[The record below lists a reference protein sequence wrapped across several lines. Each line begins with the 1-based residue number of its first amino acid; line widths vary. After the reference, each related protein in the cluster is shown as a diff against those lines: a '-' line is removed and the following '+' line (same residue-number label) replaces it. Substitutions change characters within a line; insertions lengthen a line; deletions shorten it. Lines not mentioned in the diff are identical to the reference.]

1 MFLLRKIQK
10 IAIGWQKT
18 NMVVLLLFCS
28 IGISAQ
34 TQSNALPKPSENQLR
49 WQDMEMYAF
58 IHYSLN
64 TYTDQEWGF
73 GNEDPKLFNPSS
85 LDCRQW
91 ARVCKQAG
99 MRGIIFT
106 AKHHCGF
113 CMWPSAFTEYSV
125 KNSPWK
131 NGKGDVVRELAD
143 ACREEG
149 LKFAVYLSPWDR
161 NHPEYGKP
169 AYVTYFRN
177 QLRELLTNYGDIFEV
192 WFDGANGGDGW
203 YGGANETRRIDGKTY
218 YGWAETFRMIRELQ
232 PKAVIW
238 NDGGDRGDLR
248 WVGTEAGNVGETN
261 WSMMPGKGDTPWHML
276 HYGVEDGDVW
286 CPGETNTSIRPGWFY
301 HETENEHVKSLSK
314 LMDTYYKSVGRNSTL
329 LLNFPIAPNG
339 RIHPNDSLRG
349 IAFKKMIDEVFE
361 TDLVKKAKKKTHGNV
376 TLIEFQ
382 KPTPF
387 NRFVVEEDIRQ
398 GQRVKKFSLEAF
410 VDGKWQPLKDALVEG
425 SDGLTTIGHR
435 RIICFPTVNAT
446 KLRFTVTDSKSVPI
460 IKRTS
465 VYLAPELTGDIPDS
479 GEKRSSNLH
488 YFFSNPRQ
496 MMIDWDTEQ
505 TISAFRY
512 LPSQNTKEGT
522 VTHYTLWASTDWTNW
537 TKLASGEFSNIVNN
551 PIWQTIKFPATKARI
566 LKFDADRLASGE
578 RMAFDD
584 FEVVVGE
591 PLGFRN
597 PVLPGFHADP
607 SVCRAGNDFYLVNST
622 FQYFPGVPVF
632 HSKDLVNWEQVGN
645 CLTRPSQV
653 DLKGTDGNNGIYA
666 PTIRYNNGRFYM
678 VTTVFPSRRH
688 FYVWTDNPAGEWSEP
703 VVIDFAV
710 GSCDPTLYFEDDKCY
725 FLWKEGDIKI
735 CEIDVKTGRQLGEI
749 HHLGTGLGGRY
760 PEGPH
765 IYKKDGY
772 YYLLLAEGGTEHGH
786 HVNILRSK
794 NLFGP
799 YQPNPD
805 NPILSHFNMKMQNSQ
820 IQGLGHADLVQA
832 PDSSWWMIC
841 LGYRTSGYLQ
851 HVMGRE
857 TMLAP
862 VRWEQGGWPVVN
874 GDGTLQTDM
883 KCNTLPLVAM
893 MKDPVREEF
902 DYIKRNAPKDSYHS
916 LGLPMGWMSLCNPD
930 HSRYSLTERKGW
942 LRLRPST
949 TGLSETA
956 SPTFIARRQ
965 TELNFTATAL
975 FDLSHL
981 SEGMQAGITA
991 YAAPLNHYDV
1001 VAEKRNEQIII
1012 KSNVRLGQ
1020 TSHSEKEFALSGS
1033 RAYLRITSDKDFYYL
1048 QASSDGKNFVEL
1060 AKMEYRFLSTETIG
1074 GFTGVMLGLFA
1085 QCGNETSGGYAD
1097 VDWFEYLIQ

>member
-1 MFLLRKIQK
+1 MNRLTTTILAIICVSALLAQ
-10 IAIGWQKT
+10 
-18 NMVVLLLFCS
+18 VVKQEPC
-28 IGISAQ
+28 GPVP
-34 TQSNALPKPSENQLR
+34 NENQLR

-73 GNEDPKLFNPSS
+73 GNEDLKLFNPSD

-99 MRGIIFT
+99 MKGIIFT

-113 CMWPSAFTEYSV
+113 CMWPSAYTEYSV
-125 KNSPWK
+125 KNTPWK

-161 NHPEYGKP
+161 NHKDYGRPE
-169 AYVTYFRN
+169 YVTYFRN
-177 QLRELLTNYGDIFEV
+177 QLRELLTNYGEIFEV

-203 YGGANETRRIDGKTY
+203 YGGANETRKIDGKTY

-261 WSMMPGKGDTPWHML
+261 WSLMPSKGDTPWHML

-349 IAFKKMIDEVFE
+349 IAFKKMIDEVFK
-361 TDLVKKAKKKTHGNV
+361 TNLVEKAKIQTKASETIIDFG
-376 TLIEFQ
+376 
-382 KPTPF
+382 KPTVF
-387 NRFVVEEDIRQ
+387 NRFLAEEDIAL
-398 GQRVKKFSLEAF
+398 GQRVKKFTLEAL
-410 VDGKWQPLKDALVEG
+410 VDGKWQSLKDALVENG
-425 SDGLTTIGHR
+425 DGLTTIGHR
-435 RIICFPTVNAT
+435 RIICFPTIKAT
-446 KLRFTVTDSKSVPI
+446 KLRFTITDAKAEPI
-460 IKRTS
+460 IKKMG
-465 VYLAPELTGDIPDS
+465 VYLAPELNADIPNS
-479 GEKRSSNLH
+479 GEKKSSGLH
-488 YFFSNPRQ
+488 IFFSSPTQ
-496 MMIDWDTEQ
+496 MMIDWDKEQ
-505 TISAFRY
+505 TITSFRY
-512 LPSQNTKEGT
+512 LPPHNTKDGT
-522 VTHYTLWASTDWTNW
+522 ITHYTLWASSDWSNW

-566 LKFDADRLASGE
+566 LKFDAERLAAGE
-578 RMAFDD
+578 RMAFGDI
-584 FEVVVGE
+584 EVVTE
-591 PLGFRN
+591 LNAQGFKN
-597 PVLPGFHADP
+597 PILPGFHADP
-607 SVCRAGNDFYLVNST
+607 SICRVGDDFYLVNST

-632 HSKDLVNWEQVGN
+632 HSKDLVNWKQIGN

-653 DLKGTDGNNGIYA
+653 DLKETDGNSGIYA

-688 FYVWTDNPAGEWSEP
+688 FYVWTDHPDGEWSEP
-703 VVIDFAV
+703 IVIDFAI

-735 CEIDVKTGRQLGEI
+735 CEIDVETGKQLGEI

-786 HVNILRSK
+786 HVNILRSRS
-794 NLFGP
+794 LFGP
-799 YQPNPD
+799 YESNPA
-805 NPILSHFNMKMQNSQ
+805 NPILSHFNMKMQNSP

-832 PDSSWWMIC
+832 TDSTWWMIC

-862 VRWEQGGWPVVN
+862 VTWEKGGWPVVN

-883 KCNTLPLVAM
+883 KCRTLPLVPMA
-893 MKDPVREEF
+893 KDPIKEEF
-902 DYIKRNAPKDSYHS
+902 DYIKRNVPKDSYHS

-930 HSRYSLTERKGW
+930 YTKYSLSERKGW

-949 TGLSETA
+949 TDLSTTA
-956 SPTFIARRQ
+956 NPTFVARRQ
-965 TELNFTATAL
+965 TELNFSATAL
-975 FDLSHL
+975 LDLSHL
-981 SEGMQAGITA
+981 TEGMQAGITA

-1001 VAEKRNEQIII
+1001 VAEKRNDTIYI

-1020 TSHSEKEFALSGS
+1020 TSHSEKDFPLNGT
-1033 RAYLRITSDKDFYYL
+1033 RAYLRITSDKDYYYL
-1048 QASSDGKNFVEL
+1048 QASSDGTNFIEL

-1085 QCGNETSGGYAD
+1085 QSNSKTNGYVD
-1097 VDWFEYLIQ
+1097 IDWFEYK

>member
-1 MFLLRKIQK
+1 MIKLYKVIAVALLMAMMDTK
-10 IAIGWQKT
+10 A
-18 NMVVLLLFCS
+18 
-28 IGISAQ
+28 
-34 TQSNALPKPSENQLR
+34 NAETASTAPCGPVPTDNQLR

-73 GNEDPKLFNPSS
+73 GNEALELFNPSD

-99 MRGIIFT
+99 MKGIIFT

-113 CMWPSAFTEYSV
+113 CMWPSEYTEYSV
-125 KNSPWK
+125 KNTPWK

-161 NHPEYGKP
+161 NHPDYGKP

-349 IAFKKMIDEVFE
+349 IAFKKMIDEVFK
-361 TDLVKKAKKKTHGNV
+361 TDLAKNAKVKTQGNV
-376 TLIEFQ
+376 TLVEFQ

-387 NRFVVEEDIRQ
+387 NRFVAEEDIRQ
-398 GQRVKKFSLEAF
+398 GQRVKKFTLEAL

-446 KLRFTVTDSKSVPI
+446 KLRFTVTDSKCEPI

-465 VYLAPELTGDIPDS
+465 VYLAPELTDDIPDS

-505 TISAFRY
+505 TVSSFRY
-512 LPSQNTKEGT
+512 LPPQNTKDGT
-522 VTHYTLWASTDWTNW
+522 VTHYTLWASSDWSNW

-551 PIWQTIKFPATKARI
+551 PIWQTIKFPTTKARI

-584 FEVVVGE
+584 FEVVTGE
-591 PLGFRN
+591 PEGFKN

-607 SVCRAGNDFYLVNST
+607 SVCRAGDDFYLVNST

-653 DLKGTDGNNGIYA
+653 DLKGTDGNSGIYA

-735 CEIDVKTGRQLGEI
+735 CEIDVETGKQLGEI
-749 HHLGTGLGGRY
+749 HHLGVGLGGRY

-883 KCNTLPLVAM
+883 KCRTLPLVAM
-893 MKDPVREEF
+893 PKDPVREEF
-902 DYIKRNAPKDSYHS
+902 EYIKRNAPKDSYHS

-930 HSRYSLTERKGW
+930 YSRYSLTERKGW
-942 LRLRPST
+942 LRMRPST
-949 TGLSETA
+949 TDLSETA
-956 SPTFIARRQ
+956 SPTFVVRRQ

-1001 VAEKRNEQIII
+1001 VAEKRNGQIII

-1020 TSHSEKEFALSGS
+1020 TGHSEKEFALCGT
-1033 RAYLRITSDKDFYYL
+1033 RAYLRITSDKDFYNL

-1060 AKMEYRFLSTETIG
+1060 AKMEYRFLST
-1074 GFTGVMLGLFA
+1074 
-1085 QCGNETSGGYAD
+1085 
-1097 VDWFEYLIQ
+1097 

>member
-1 MFLLRKIQK
+1 MTMKR
-10 IAIGWQKT
+10 IAVIIM
-18 NMVVLLLFCS
+18 MVSAC
-28 IGISAQ
+28 ITMRAQ
-34 TQSNALPKPSENQLR
+34 TRYAPFRPLPNENQLR

-73 GNEDPKLFNPSS
+73 GNEDLKLFNPSD

-99 MRGIIFT
+99 MKGIIFT

-113 CMWPSAFTEYSV
+113 CMWPSAYTEYSV
-125 KNSPWK
+125 KNTPWK

-161 NHPEYGKP
+161 NHKDYGRPE
-169 AYVTYFRN
+169 YVTYFRN
-177 QLRELLTNYGDIFEV
+177 QLRELLTNYGEIFEV

-203 YGGANETRRIDGKTY
+203 YGGANETRKIDGKTY

-261 WSMMPGKGDTPWHML
+261 WSLMPSKGDTPWHML

-349 IAFKKMIDEVFE
+349 IAFKKMIDEVFK
-361 TDLVKKAKKKTHGNV
+361 TNLVEKAKIQTKASETIIDLG
-376 TLIEFQ
+376 
-382 KPTPF
+382 KPTVF
-387 NRFVVEEDIRQ
+387 NRFLAEEDIAL
-398 GQRVKKFSLEAF
+398 GQRVKKFTLEAL
-410 VDGKWQPLKDALVEG
+410 VDGKWQSLKDALVENG
-425 SDGLTTIGHR
+425 DGLTTIGHR
-435 RIICFPTVNAT
+435 RIICFPTVKAT
-446 KLRFTVTDSKSVPI
+446 QLRFTITDAKAEPI
-460 IKRTS
+460 IKKMG
-465 VYLAPELTGDIPDS
+465 VYLAPELNADIPNS
-479 GEKRSSNLH
+479 GEKKSSGLH
-488 YFFSNPRQ
+488 IFFSSPTQ
-496 MMIDWDTEQ
+496 MMIDWDKEQ
-505 TISAFRY
+505 TITSFRY
-512 LPSQNTKEGT
+512 LPPHNTKDGT
-522 VTHYTLWASTDWTNW
+522 ITHYALWASSDWSKW

-566 LKFDADRLASGE
+566 LKFDAERLAAGE
-578 RMAFDD
+578 RMAFGDI
-584 FEVVVGE
+584 EVVTE
-591 PLGFRN
+591 LNAQGFKN

-607 SVCRAGNDFYLVNST
+607 SVCRVGDDFYLVNST

-632 HSKDLVNWEQVGN
+632 HSKDLVNWEQIGN
-645 CLTRPSQV
+645 CLTRPSQI
-653 DLKGTDGNNGIYA
+653 DLKETDGNSGIYA

-688 FYVWTDNPAGEWSEP
+688 FYVWTDHPAGEWSEP
-703 VVIDFAV
+703 IVIDFAI

-735 CEIDVKTGRQLGEI
+735 CEIDVETGKQLGEI

-786 HVNILRSK
+786 HVNILRSRS
-794 NLFGP
+794 LFGP
-799 YQPNPD
+799 YESNPA
-805 NPILSHFNMKMQNSQ
+805 NPILSHFNMKMQNSP

-832 PDSSWWMIC
+832 NDSTWWMIC

-862 VRWEQGGWPVVN
+862 VTWEKGGWPVVN
-874 GDGTLQTDM
+874 KDGTLQTDM
-883 KCNTLPLVAM
+883 KCRTLPLVPMA
-893 MKDPVREEF
+893 KDPIKEEF

-930 HSRYSLTERKGW
+930 YTKYSLSERKGW

-949 TGLSETA
+949 TDLSTTA
-956 SPTFIARRQ
+956 NPTFVARRQ
-965 TELNFTATAL
+965 TELNFSATAL
-975 FDLSHL
+975 LDLSHL
-981 SEGMQAGITA
+981 TEGMQAGITA

-1001 VAEKRNEQIII
+1001 VAEKRNGTIYI

-1020 TSHSEKEFALSGS
+1020 TSHSEKDFPLNGT
-1033 RAYLRITSDKDFYYL
+1033 RAYLRITSDKDYYYL
-1048 QASSDGKNFVEL
+1048 QASSDGTNFIEL

-1085 QCGNETSGGYAD
+1085 QSNSKTNGYVD
-1097 VDWFEYLIQ
+1097 IDWFEYK

>member
-1 MFLLRKIQK
+1 
-10 IAIGWQKT
+10 
-18 NMVVLLLFCS
+18 
-28 IGISAQ
+28 
-34 TQSNALPKPSENQLR
+34 
-49 WQDMEMYAF
+49 MYAF

-161 NHPEYGKP
+161 NHPDYGKP
-169 AYVTYFRN
+169 EYVTYFRN

-301 HETENEHVKSLSK
+301 HDTENEHVKSLSK

-349 IAFKKMIDEVFE
+349 IAFKKMIDEVFK
-361 TDLVKKAKKKTHGNV
+361 TDLVKNAKKKTQGNV
-376 TLIEFQ
+376 TLIEFH

-387 NRFVVEEDIRQ
+387 NRFVAEEDIRQ

-512 LPSQNTKEGT
+512 LPPQNTKDGT

-551 PIWQTIKFPATKARI
+551 PIWQTIKFPTAKARI
-566 LKFDADRLASGE
+566 LKLDADRLASGE

-584 FEVVVGE
+584 FEVVTGE
-591 PLGFRN
+591 PEGFKN

-607 SVCRAGNDFYLVNST
+607 SVCRAGDDFYLVNST

-653 DLKGTDGNNGIYA
+653 DLKGTDGNSGIYA

-703 VVIDFAV
+703 VVIDFAI

-735 CEIDVKTGRQLGEI
+735 CEIDVETGKQLGEI
-749 HHLGTGLGGRY
+749 HHLGVGLGGRY

-883 KCNTLPLVAM
+883 KCKTLPLVAM
-893 MKDPVREEF
+893 PKDPIREEF
-902 DYIKRNAPKDSYHS
+902 DYIKRDAPKDSYHS

-930 HSRYSLTERKGW
+930 YSRYSLTERKGW

-949 TGLSETA
+949 TDLSETA

-1001 VAEKRNEQIII
+1001 VAEKRNGQIII

-1020 TSHSEKEFALSGS
+1020 TSHSEKEFALSGT

-1085 QCGNETSGGYAD
+1085 QCDNETGAGYAD
-1097 VDWFEYLIQ
+1097 VDWFEYLTQ

>member
-1 MFLLRKIQK
+1 
-10 IAIGWQKT
+10 
-18 NMVVLLLFCS
+18 
-28 IGISAQ
+28 
-34 TQSNALPKPSENQLR
+34 
-49 WQDMEMYAF
+49 MYAF

-73 GNEDPKLFNPSS
+73 GNEDPKLFNPSR

-106 AKHHCGF
+106 AKHHSGF

-161 NHPEYGKP
+161 NHPDYGKP

-349 IAFKKMIDEVFE
+349 IAFKKMIDEVFK
-361 TDLVKKAKKKTHGNV
+361 TDLAKNAKVKTQRNV
-376 TLIEFQ
+376 TLVEFQ

-387 NRFVVEEDIRQ
+387 NRFVAEEDIRQ
-398 GQRVKKFSLEAF
+398 GQRVKKFTLEAL
-410 VDGKWQPLKDALVEG
+410 VDGKWLPLKDALVENG
-425 SDGLTTIGHR
+425 DGLTTIGHR
-435 RIICFPTVNAT
+435 RIVCFPTVNAT
-446 KLRFTVTDSKSVPI
+446 KLRFTITDSKAEPI

-512 LPSQNTKEGT
+512 LPPQNTKDGT

-551 PIWQTIKFPATKARI
+551 PIWQTIKFPTTKARI
-566 LKFDADRLASGE
+566 LKLDADRLASGE

-584 FEVVVGE
+584 FEVVTGE
-591 PLGFRN
+591 PQGFRN

-607 SVCRAGNDFYLVNST
+607 SVCRAGDDFYLVNST

-703 VVIDFAV
+703 IVIDFAI

-735 CEIDVKTGRQLGEI
+735 CEIDVETGRQLGEI

-799 YQPNPD
+799 YQPNPA

-883 KCNTLPLVAM
+883 KCKTLPLVPM

-902 DYIKRNAPKDSYHS
+902 DYIKRDAPKDSYHS

-930 HSRYSLTERKGW
+930 YSRYSLTERKGW

-949 TGLSETA
+949 TDLSETA
-956 SPTFIARRQ
+956 SPTFVARRQ

-1001 VAEKRNEQIII
+1001 VAEKRNGQIII

-1020 TSHSEKEFALSGS
+1020 TNHSEKEFALSGT

-1048 QASSDGKNFVEL
+1048 QASSDGKDFVGL

-1085 QCGNETSGGYAD
+1085 QCGNETGAGYAD
-1097 VDWFEYLIQ
+1097 VDWFEYLTQ

>member
-1 MFLLRKIQK
+1 MKKTILLT
-10 IAIGWQKT
+10 A
-18 NMVVLLLFCS
+18 LLL
-28 IGISAQ
+28 Q
-34 TQSNALPKPSENQLR
+34 T
-49 WQDMEMYAF
+49 
-58 IHYSLN
+58 
-64 TYTDQEWGF
+64 
-73 GNEDPKLFNPSS
+73 LF
-85 LDCRQW
+85 
-91 ARVCKQAG
+91 A
-99 MRGIIFT
+99 
-106 AKHHCGF
+106 
-113 CMWPSAFTEYSV
+113 
-125 KNSPWK
+125 
-131 NGKGDVVRELAD
+131 
-143 ACREEG
+143 
-149 LKFAVYLSPWDR
+149 
-161 NHPEYGKP
+161 
-169 AYVTYFRN
+169 
-177 QLRELLTNYGDIFEV
+177 
-192 WFDGANGGDGW
+192 
-203 YGGANETRRIDGKTY
+203 
-218 YGWAETFRMIRELQ
+218 
-232 PKAVIW
+232 
-238 NDGGDRGDLR
+238 
-248 WVGTEAGNVGETN
+248 
-261 WSMMPGKGDTPWHML
+261 WS
-276 HYGVEDGDVW
+276 
-286 CPGETNTSIRPGWFY
+286 
-301 HETENEHVKSLSK
+301 
-314 LMDTYYKSVGRNSTL
+314 
-329 LLNFPIAPNG
+329 
-339 RIHPNDSLRG
+339 
-349 IAFKKMIDEVFE
+349 
-361 TDLVKKAKKKTHGNV
+361 
-376 TLIEFQ
+376 Q
-382 KPTPF
+382 
-387 NRFVVEEDIRQ
+387 
-398 GQRVKKFSLEAF
+398 
-410 VDGKWQPLKDALVEG
+410 
-425 SDGLTTIGHR
+425 
-435 RIICFPTVNAT
+435 
-446 KLRFTVTDSKSVPI
+446 
-460 IKRTS
+460 
-465 VYLAPELTGDIPDS
+465 
-479 GEKRSSNLH
+479 
-488 YFFSNPRQ
+488 
-496 MMIDWDTEQ
+496 
-505 TISAFRY
+505 
-512 LPSQNTKEGT
+512 
-522 VTHYTLWASTDWTNW
+522 
-537 TKLASGEFSNIVNN
+537 
-551 PIWQTIKFPATKARI
+551 
-566 LKFDADRLASGE
+566 
-578 RMAFDD
+578 
-584 FEVVVGE
+584 
-591 PLGFRN
+591 GFRN

-607 SVCRAGNDFYLVNST
+607 SVCRAGDDFYLVNST

-653 DLKGTDGNNGIYA
+653 DLKGTDGNSGIYA

-703 VVIDFAV
+703 VVIDFAI

-735 CEIDVKTGRQLGEI
+735 CEIDVETGRQLGEI

-883 KCNTLPLVAM
+883 KCNTLPLVPM

-902 DYIKRNAPKDSYHS
+902 DYIKRDAPKDSYHS

-930 HSRYSLTERKGW
+930 YSRYSLTERKGW

-949 TGLSETA
+949 TDLSETA

-965 TELNFTATAL
+965 TELNFTATAS
-975 FDLSHL
+975 FDLAHL

-1001 VAEKRNEQIII
+1001 VAEKRNGQIII

-1020 TSHSEKEFALSGS
+1020 TSHSEKEFALSGT

-1048 QASSDGKNFVEL
+1048 HASSDGKNFVEL

-1074 GFTGVMLGLFA
+1074 GFTGVMLGLFTH
-1085 QCGNETSGGYAD
+1085 CGNETGAGYAD
-1097 VDWFEYLIQ
+1097 VDWFEYLTQ

>member
-1 MFLLRKIQK
+1 MIAVALLMAMMDTK
-10 IAIGWQKT
+10 A
-18 NMVVLLLFCS
+18 
-28 IGISAQ
+28 
-34 TQSNALPKPSENQLR
+34 NAETASTAPCGPVPTDNQLR

-73 GNEDPKLFNPSS
+73 GNEALELFNPSD

-99 MRGIIFT
+99 MKGIIFT

-113 CMWPSAFTEYSV
+113 CMWPSEYTEYSV
-125 KNSPWK
+125 KNTPWK

-149 LKFAVYLSPWDR
+149 LEFAVYLSPWDR
-161 NHPEYGKP
+161 NHPEYGRP

-177 QLRELLTNYGDIFEV
+177 QLRELLTNYGEIFEV

-203 YGGANETRRIDGKTY
+203 YGGANETRKIDRTTY
-218 YGWAETFRMIRELQ
+218 YEWPETYKMIRELQ
-232 PKAVIW
+232 PKCLIW
-238 NDGGDRGDLR
+238 NDGSDRGDLR

-261 WSMMPGKGDTPWHML
+261 WSLLNKDGEVTWPML
-276 HYGVEDGDVW
+276 HYGLENGDSWV
-286 CPGETNTSIRPGWFY
+286 PGETNTSIRPGWFY
-301 HETENEHVKSLSK
+301 HDTENEHVKSLSK

-349 IAFKKMIDEVFE
+349 IAFKKMIDEVFK
-361 TDLVKKAKKKTHGNV
+361 TDLAKNAKVKTQGNV
-376 TLIEFQ
+376 TLVEFQ

-387 NRFVVEEDIRQ
+387 NRFVAEEDIRQ
-398 GQRVKKFSLEAF
+398 GQRVKKFTLEAL
-410 VDGKWQPLKDALVEG
+410 VEGKWLPLKDALVEG

-446 KLRFTVTDSKSVPI
+446 KLRFTVTDSKAKPI

-488 YFFSNPRQ
+488 YFFSSPRQ

-505 TISAFRY
+505 TVSSFRY
-512 LPSQNTKEGT
+512 LPPQNTKDGT
-522 VTHYTLWASTDWTNW
+522 VTHYTLWASSDWSNW

-551 PIWQTIKFPATKARI
+551 PIWQTIKFPTTKARI

-584 FEVVVGE
+584 FEVVTGE
-591 PLGFRN
+591 PEGFKN

-607 SVCRAGNDFYLVNST
+607 SVCRAGDDFYLVNST

-653 DLKGTDGNNGIYA
+653 DLKGTDGNSGIYA

-688 FYVWTDNPAGEWSEP
+688 FYVWTHNPAGEWSEP
-703 VVIDFAV
+703 VLIDFAV

-735 CEIDVKTGRQLGEI
+735 CEIDVETGKQLGEI
-749 HHLGTGLGGRY
+749 HHLGVGLGGRY

-799 YQPNPD
+799 YQPNPA

-820 IQGLGHADLVQA
+820 IQGLGHADLIQA

-883 KCNTLPLVAM
+883 KCQTLPLVAM
-893 MKDPVREEF
+893 PKDPIREEF
-902 DYIKRNAPKDSYHS
+902 DYIKRDAPKDSYHS

-930 HSRYSLTERKGW
+930 YSRYSLTERKGW
-942 LRLRPST
+942 LRMRPST
-949 TGLSETA
+949 TDLSETA
-956 SPTFIARRQ
+956 SPTFVARRQ

-1001 VAEKRNEQIII
+1001 VAEKRNGQIII

-1020 TSHSEKEFALSGS
+1020 TGHSEKEFALSGT

-1085 QCGNETSGGYAD
+1085 QCDNETGAGYAD
-1097 VDWFEYLIQ
+1097 VDWFEYLTQ

>member
-1 MFLLRKIQK
+1 MIKLYKVIAVALLMAMMDTK
-10 IAIGWQKT
+10 A
-18 NMVVLLLFCS
+18 
-28 IGISAQ
+28 
-34 TQSNALPKPSENQLR
+34 NAETASTAPCGPVPTDNQLR

-73 GNEDPKLFNPSS
+73 GNEALELFNPSD

-99 MRGIIFT
+99 MKGIIFT

-113 CMWPSAFTEYSV
+113 CMWPSEYTEYSV
-125 KNSPWK
+125 KNTPWK

-149 LKFAVYLSPWDR
+149 LEFAVYLSPWDR
-161 NHPEYGKP
+161 NHPEYGRP

-177 QLRELLTNYGDIFEV
+177 QLRELLTNYGEIFEV

-203 YGGANETRRIDGKTY
+203 YGGANETRKIDRTTY
-218 YGWAETFRMIRELQ
+218 YEWPETYKMIRELQ
-232 PKAVIW
+232 PKCLIW
-238 NDGGDRGDLR
+238 NDGSDRGDLR

-261 WSMMPGKGDTPWHML
+261 WSLLNKDGEVTWPML
-276 HYGVEDGDVW
+276 HYGLENGDSWV
-286 CPGETNTSIRPGWFY
+286 PGETNTSIRPGWFY

-349 IAFKKMIDEVFE
+349 IAFKKMIDEVFK
-361 TDLVKKAKKKTHGNV
+361 TDLAKNAKVKTQGNV
-376 TLIEFQ
+376 TLVEFQ

-387 NRFVVEEDIRQ
+387 NRFVAEEDIRQ
-398 GQRVKKFSLEAF
+398 GQRVKKFTLEAL
-410 VDGKWQPLKDALVEG
+410 VEGKWLPLKDALVEG

-446 KLRFTVTDSKSVPI
+446 KLRFTVTDSKAKPI

-488 YFFSNPRQ
+488 YFFSSPRQ

-505 TISAFRY
+505 TVSSFRY
-512 LPSQNTKEGT
+512 LPPQNTKDGT
-522 VTHYTLWASTDWTNW
+522 VTHYTLWASSDWSNW

-551 PIWQTIKFPATKARI
+551 PIWQTIKFPTTKARI
-566 LKFDADRLASGE
+566 LKFDSDRLASGE

-584 FEVVVGE
+584 FEVVTGE
-591 PLGFRN
+591 PEGFKN

-607 SVCRAGNDFYLVNST
+607 SVCRAGDDFYLVNST

-653 DLKGTDGNNGIYA
+653 DLKGTDGNSGIYA

-678 VTTVFPSRRH
+678 VTTLFPSRRH

-703 VVIDFAV
+703 VVIDFAI

-735 CEIDVKTGRQLGEI
+735 CEIDVKTGKQLGEI
-749 HHLGTGLGGRY
+749 HHLGVGLGGRY

-799 YQPNPD
+799 YQPNPA

-820 IQGLGHADLVQA
+820 IQGLGHADLIQA

-883 KCNTLPLVAM
+883 KCQTLPLVAM
-893 MKDPVREEF
+893 PKDPIREEF
-902 DYIKRNAPKDSYHS
+902 DYIKRDAPKDSYHS

-930 HSRYSLTERKGW
+930 YSRYSLTERKGW
-942 LRLRPST
+942 LRMRPST
-949 TGLSETA
+949 TDLSETA
-956 SPTFIARRQ
+956 SPTFVARRQ

-1001 VAEKRNEQIII
+1001 VAEKRNGQIII

-1020 TSHSEKEFALSGS
+1020 TGHSEKEFALSGT

-1085 QCGNETSGGYAD
+1085 QCDNETGAGYAD
-1097 VDWFEYLIQ
+1097 VDWFEYLTQ

>member
-1 MFLLRKIQK
+1 MYLLPM
-10 IAIGWQKT
+10 KT
-18 NMVVLLLFCS
+18 TIISLLLLLCAGAS
-28 IGISAQ
+28 SQ
-34 TQSNALPKPSENQLR
+34 TLPKPTENQLR
-49 WQDMEMYAF
+49 WQEMEMYAF

-113 CMWPSAFTEYSV
+113 CMWPSKYTEYSV

-143 ACREEG
+143 ACRAEG

-161 NHPEYGKP
+161 NHPDYGKP
-169 AYVTYFRN
+169 EYVTYFRN

-218 YGWAETFRMIRELQ
+218 YGWTETFRMIRELQ

-261 WSMMPGKGDTPWHML
+261 WSMMPGKGDTPWYML

-349 IAFKKMIDEVFE
+349 IAFKKMIDEVFK
-361 TDLVKKAKKKTHGNV
+361 TDLAEKAK
-376 TLIEFQ
+376 IEVKGAETVIDFG
-382 KPTPF
+382 KPTSF
-387 NRFVVEEDIRQ
+387 NRFVAEEDIRQ
-398 GQRVKKFSLEAF
+398 GQRVKKFSLEAL
-410 VDGKWQPLKDALVEG
+410 VDGKWQPLRDALVEG

-435 RIICFPTVNAT
+435 RIVCFPTVNAT
-446 KLRFTVTDSKSVPI
+446 KLRFSVTDSKAEPI

-465 VYLAPELTGDIPDS
+465 VFLAPELTGDIPDS
-479 GEKRSSNLH
+479 GEKRSSSLH
-488 YFFSNPRQ
+488 YFFSSPRQ

-512 LPSQNTKEGT
+512 LPPQNTKEGA

-566 LKFDADRLASGE
+566 LKLDADRLASGE

-584 FEVVVGE
+584 FEVVLGE
-591 PLGFRN
+591 TQGYRN

-607 SVCRAGNDFYLVNST
+607 SVCRAGDDFYLVNST

-632 HSKDLVNWEQVGN
+632 HSKDLVNWKQVGN

-653 DLKGTDGNNGIYA
+653 DLKGTDGNSGIYA

-703 VVIDFAV
+703 VVIDFAI

-735 CEIDVKTGRQLGEI
+735 CEIDVETGRQLGEI

-883 KCNTLPLVAM
+883 KCKTLPLVAM
-893 MKDPVREEF
+893 PKDPVREEF
-902 DYIKRNAPKDSYHS
+902 DYIKRDAPKDSYHS
-916 LGLPMGWMSLCNPD
+916 LRLPMGWMSLCNPD
-930 HSRYSLTERKGW
+930 YSRYSLTERKGW

-949 TGLSETA
+949 TDLSETA
-956 SPTFIARRQ
+956 SPTFIAHRQ
-965 TELNFTATAL
+965 TELNFTATAS

-981 SEGMQAGITA
+981 SEGMQTGITA

-1001 VAEKRNEQIII
+1001 VAEKRNGQIII

-1020 TSHSEKEFALSGS
+1020 TSHSEKEFALSGT

-1074 GFTGVMLGLFA
+1074 GFTGVMLGLFTH
-1085 QCGNETSGGYAD
+1085 CGNETGAGYAD
-1097 VDWFEYLIQ
+1097 VDWFEYLTQ